1 VLRVSQRWEQT
12 RRKKVIRKGQ
22 TVVATVVLAVAL
34 GLVVLPFSAARGA
47 DDDIAKLIAEA
58 KTASDH
64 ERIAAYY
71 ENEAKEAK
79 VHVDK
84 HKFES
89 MAYEKNVEGIVTP
102 QFTMKSAWNHCQ
114 KLIREYTEVMEN
126 ATYLAKYHR
135 AAAAALQS
143 KSEAGQK

>member
-1 VLRVSQRWEQT
+1 M
-12 RRKKVIRKGQ
+12 IRKGQ

-71 ENEAKEAK
+71 ENEAKDAK
-79 VHVDK
+79 AHVDR

-89 MAYEKNVEGIVTP
+89 MAYEKNVEGVVTP
-102 QFTMKSAWNHCQ
+102 IYNEERLESLPKAHSGIHGGHGERDVP
-114 KLIREYTEVMEN
+114 REVPP
-126 ATYLAKYHR
+126 R
-135 AAAAALQS
+135 RRVRS
-143 KSEAGQK
+143 SV

>member
-1 VLRVSQRWEQT
+1 MT
-12 RRKKVIRKGQ
+12 RKGQ

-89 MAYEKNVEGIVTP
+89 MAGRGSKTIYVADRPGCADPV
-102 QFTMKSAWNHCQ
+102 
-114 KLIREYTEVMEN
+114 
-126 ATYLAKYHR
+126 R
-135 AAAAALQS
+135 AASGRDLDHRQNLRVS
-143 KSEAGQK
+143 RTVSG

>member
-1 VLRVSQRWEQT
+1 M
-12 RRKKVIRKGQ
+12 
-22 TVVATVVLAVAL
+22 VLALAL

-47 DDDIAKLIAEA
+47 EDDIAKLIAEA

-79 VHVDK
+79 ANVEK

-89 MAYEKNVEGIVTP
+89 MAYEKNVEGITVP
-102 QFTMKSAWNHCQ
+102 QFTHKSAWNRSQ
-114 KLIREYTEVMEN
+114 KLVREYTEVMEN

-143 KSEAGQK
+143 KS

>member
-1 VLRVSQRWEQT
+1 MT
-12 RRKKVIRKGQ
+12 VIKRGQ
-22 TVVATVVLAVAL
+22 TAVATVVLVLAL
-34 GLVVLPFSAARGA
+34 GLIVLPFSAARGA
-47 DDDIAKLIAEA
+47 EDDIAKLIAEA

-79 VHVDK
+79 ANVDR

-102 QFTMKSAWNHCQ
+102 HFTMKSAWNHCQ

-143 KSEAGQK
+143 RS

>member
-1 VLRVSQRWEQT
+1 
-12 RRKKVIRKGQ
+12 VIARGPN
-22 TVVATVVLAVAL
+22 VVATVVLVMAL
-34 GLVVLPFSAARGA
+34 GLVVLPFPAARGA
-47 DDDIAKLIAEA
+47 EDDIAKLIDEA

-79 VHVDK
+79 AKVDR

-89 MAYEKNVEGIVTP
+89 MAYERNNQGIVEP
-102 QFTMKSAWNHCQ
+102 YFTMLSSWEHCQ
-114 KLIREYTEVMEN
+114 KMIREYEEVMDD
-126 ATYLAKYHR
+126 ATYLAKQHR
-135 AAAAALQS
+135 AIAANLRS